1 MRRLLTLTILAALIL
16 GALWLGGETLL
27 ARELRRASARDPGLD
42 IAAVTELRR
51 KDRVGVHLDGLR
63 VSRAAGVLDIAAA
76 DLWLSPLTPTEARLD
91 LPAQVIVDAGA
102 GPVTLGLGTTD
113 ARLRLA
119 PLGGMALDSIV
130 LGAGPLTIARAPLA
144 DRLDLTATHSR
155 APQAPLP
162 GAAGYDVSI
171 TAEKLDLERLASALT
186 GGSPPQA
193 SLPGLLQVQAAG
205 RIWLDARPG
214 PANLRPEAR
223 PALVG
228 LRIEGADLALGP
240 LRARMIGQISADDTG
255 HAQGHLAL
263 YTADAAPLLQL
274 AADLGWIPQGVVKLA
289 GQMVERLGALP
300 IAQSAAQDGW
310 PGITFPDPAPGE
322 LRLPLSMAQGRISLG
337 PIPLGP
343 APRLR

>member
-1 MRRLLTLTILAALIL
+1 MLTLTILTALIL
-16 GALWLGGETLL
+16 GGLWLGGETLL
-27 ARELRRASARDPGLD
+27 ARELRKMAGRDPGLD

-51 KDRVGVHLDGLR
+51 KDRIGVHLDGLR
-63 VSRAAGVLDIAAA
+63 LSRPHGMLEIAGA

-102 GPVTLGLGTTD
+102 GAVTLGLGTTD

-119 PLGGMALDSIV
+119 PLGGMVLDDMALS
-130 LGAGPLTIARAPLA
+130 AGPLTIARAPLA
-144 DRLDLTATHSR
+144 DRVELTATYAS

-162 GAAGYDVSI
+162 AAAGYDVSL
-171 TAEKLDLERLASALT
+171 TAEKLDLERLTSALT
-186 GGSPPQA
+186 GGSTGQA
-193 SLPGLLQVQAAG
+193 SLPGLLQLQAAG

-214 PANLRPEAR
+214 PANLRPETR

-228 LRIEGADLALGP
+228 LRIDQADLALGP
-240 LRARMIGQISADDTG
+240 LRARLVGQISADDTG
-255 HAQGHLAL
+255 HPQGQLAL

-274 AADLGWIPQGVVKLA
+274 AADLGWMPQGAVKLA

-300 IAQSAAQDGW
+300 IGQSATQDGW
-310 PGITFPDPAPGE
+310 PDITFPDPAPGE
-322 LRLPLSMAQGRISLG
+322 LRLPLSLAQGRISLG

-343 APRLR
+343 APRLH